1 MRAWGGRE
9 VTHSFQE
16 ASEQGLNQR
25 TKRLAALR
33 AQSRSHIGT
42 ETPVRLGDKS
52 RGGVTQESKII
63 SDVGNGLDR
72 ASQRSEGFGMDEPP
86 EILPHPKSGH
96 CSTSAQR
103 PCDLPMKLV
112 PELGLTDST

>member
-1 MRAWGGRE
+1 MRAWGGTE

-25 TKRLAALR
+25 MERLAALR

-52 RGGVTQESKII
+52 RGGWTQESKII

-72 ASQRSEGFGMDEPP
+72 VSQRSEG
-86 EILPHPKSGH
+86 LAWTSLVKSFPIPNQIAVAH
-96 CSTSAQR
+96 QR
-103 PCDLPMKLV
+103 KAPV
-112 PELGLTDST
+112 TDPRN